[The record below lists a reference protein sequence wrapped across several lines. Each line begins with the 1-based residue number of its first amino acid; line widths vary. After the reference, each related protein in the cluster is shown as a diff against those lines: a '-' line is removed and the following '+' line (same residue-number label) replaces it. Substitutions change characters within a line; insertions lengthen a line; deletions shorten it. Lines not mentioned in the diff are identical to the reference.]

1 MSKGQ
6 FMDIVKD
13 KETMKGIY
21 TVKMTSH
28 HHQNRNAMG
37 YLPSFIRFHRVLNT

>member
-28 HHQNRNAMG
+28 HLIKTETQWVICP
-37 YLPSFIRFHRVLNT
+37 LLSDFTEC